1 MISLAEQDRLARKAW
16 GHKLVKGQYQ
26 DNEDLV
32 ISKNQDLS
40 DYAVAEKINRL
51 PSSVHNKRLNLKRK
65 QDQLSN
71 QVPTKRLLKNRKA
84 KQMEQLN
91 VERRDA

>member
-32 ISKNQDLS
+32 ISKNQNLS
-40 DYAVAEKINRL
+40 DYAVAEKLSRL
-51 PSSVHNKRLNLKRK
+51 PSSVYRRRSIL
-65 QDQLSN
+65 
-71 QVPTKRLLKNRKA
+71 
-84 KQMEQLN
+84 EQIGRASCR
-91 VERRDA
+91 ERV